1 MKNLLVAIVSEG
13 LFSLVALV
21 VISVI
26 VWFGGEYLGYA
37 TQLRVFVILAV
48 LAVWLVLYVVQRILA
63 VRRAMRIEAMLR
75 NQASASGTNV
85 IPSDTIAAMV
95 QQFRVGVRALRDTRP
110 GRAAVKSMP
119 WFLVMGPPGSGKS
132 TAVRESGLNFPFVGL
147 GHRANPAAGSTRS
160 LDWWYSERAVF
171 LDTSGAYIS
180 DRTRHQEWLA
190 LARQLSGTGRA
201 APVDGVVLVVSIA
214 SLLAMEDDRIN
225 DHVQSLRDRLDELA
239 DHLGMVFPVYLM
251 FSQCDR
257 LHGFVDFFSH
267 LPQEERGQVWGC
279 TFDWNQSDPQGLQAR
294 VEEEFHRLYQT
305 LDLRRIEALAASSLA
320 ASANTNSTT
329 DIAGDQQR
337 NALLFPIQFA
347 LMQRRVGHYIAALSR
362 PNPFQES
369 GRLRGFYFTSAAQG
383 GAPMDRVLASI
394 GLSEAALPTV
404 QVAEQRPYFLN
415 GPFSQVIPADHG
427 LARASARAVRRHRV
441 VCTVLAAVVLIAV
454 TVQSLYV
461 YHGFQQTEKVLNGLV
476 AEGKRIATAR
486 LGTLESAAA
495 ADDLFKQLERYES
508 AEGIPWVLRPFLW
521 SGGNLSQQVRDAY
534 LKRFA
539 RPSIASYARNLSAEL
554 ISMMASHQR
563 TLANCEAIEQRYRV
577 YLMLCGRIPLHSEAV
592 QRVLS
597 SVTSKGGK
605 NQIEAT
611 VADRHLQHAMKNFSV
626 KDWAA
631 TADAAVIER
640 TNRELRDALWI
651 PLTGIEIANTGTD
664 LFPAVD
670 MAMLLP
676 KRRNDLFSLERPLS
690 GIFTQAAWD
699 GLIAGVIDE
708 RATTLTRRLAELR
721 IEMDAQVVTKRLR
734 TQFSEEYRRQWRELI
749 SGTRVVMPQALDEV
763 IVRLGELSNVG
774 SLYRELVVAWMRQQ
788 SLRTGGPGELV
799 IAATTVSDAEV
810 EKTEAK
816 RIEWLDRAL
825 VAVNNLH
832 VALSNYVAACPV
844 GSRFANGVE
853 LDKAVA
859 GFSAYALAV
868 DAALAA
874 FPEDE
879 TRPAFTAH
887 FRSMVQ
893 AARLSFERDL
903 MLEAPA
909 TATGL
914 LIAVNPT
921 ELAARLQKAPLS
933 EFPARWREVLS
944 ATSVPP
950 ASDAQAAG
958 TRLINLSSPQSS
970 LLRTLRAA
978 WRGQKLVSLQG
989 AAQVNEDWIER
1000 CGKALAGL
1008 AAAYTP
1014 AIDAEPGPRI
1024 ARSAGLKHLAEAFA
1038 STERDIAAALG
1049 DIPDEVFRAAAA
1061 RLFAQLRDDAQT
1073 HLCTLLANDAERFW
1087 DEQVRARFTH
1097 DVAGRFPFALS
1108 TDDVDVKAVAAL
1120 FAPTSGALWETER
1133 ILNAAAEIAIAG
1145 KPIIRL
1151 NDQYRKTLTAS
1162 KAVRDAL
1169 FADFSDKAAAQND
1182 VPHLTFTAEVR
1193 QRTGVFQA
1201 LVAIGKETL
1210 DLHESPQARRTFG
1223 CVLTEPVACRIA
1235 IQVADGKWIEAAS
1248 APRPWGLL
1256 RWVAGST
1263 PSVEASGRMV
1273 LSWNLVEAEVPP
1285 VESKKTDGS
1294 AVAATTAPVVPKTW
1308 LIQLVVDDGPAV
1320 ALFSRRV
1327 FDNLS
1332 FPATIAVRHQE
1343 P

>member
-75 NQASASGTNV
+75 KQASASGTNV

-180 DRTRHQEWLA
+180 DTTRHQEWLA

-294 VEEEFHRLYQT
+294 VDEEFHRLYQM
-305 LDLRRIEALAASSLA
+305 LDLRRIEALAASS
-320 ASANTNSTT
+320 ASANTNTTT

-347 LMQRRVGHYIAALSR
+347 LMQRRVGHYISALSR

-383 GAPMDRVLASI
+383 GAPIDRVMASI
-394 GLSEAALPTV
+394 GLSEAALPTM

-415 GPFSQVIPADHG
+415 GPFSQVIPSDHG
-427 LARASARAVRRHRV
+427 LARVSARALRRHRAMGV
-441 VCTVLAAVVLIAV
+441 GLAALVLIAV
-454 TVQSLYV
+454 TAQGLYLYRGYEQTKVVLDSLV
-461 YHGFQQTEKVLNGLV
+461 KESKNLTQVKS
-476 AEGKRIATAR
+476 GKQVSNVDSDA
-486 LGTLESAAA
+486 
-495 ADDLFKQLERYES
+495 LFKQLERYES

-521 SGGNLSQQVRDAY
+521 SGGNLSQQVRGAY
-534 LKRFA
+534 LERFA
-539 RPSIASYARNLSAEL
+539 RPSIASYARNLAAEL
-554 ISMMASHQR
+554 TSMMAANQR

-577 YLMLCGRIPLHSEAV
+577 YLMLCGRIPLQSEAV
-592 QRVLS
+592 QRVL
-597 SVTSKGGK
+597 TGKAGK
-605 NQIEAT
+605 NLNDAKVAEAHL
-611 VADRHLQHAMKNFSV
+611 RHTMESFPV
-626 KDWAA
+626 KEWAA
-631 TADAAVIER
+631 TADAVVIER

-721 IEMDAQVVTKRLR
+721 IEMDPQVVVKRLR
-734 TQFSEEYRRQWRELI
+734 SQFSEEYRRQWRELI
-749 SGTRVVMPQALDEV
+749 SGTRVVMPQALDDV

-788 SLRTGGPGELV
+788 SLRTGAPGDFI

-816 RIEWLDRAL
+816 KIEWLDRAL

-914 LIAVNPT
+914 LIAVNPAD
-921 ELAARLQKAPLS
+921 LAARLQKAPLA
-933 EFPARWREVLS
+933 EFPLRWRELLS

-950 ASDAQAAG
+950 ANDAQAAG
-958 TRLINLSSPQSS
+958 TRLVNLSSPQSS

-989 AAQVNEDWIER
+989 AAQINEDWIER

-1008 AAAYTP
+1008 AAAYAP

-1024 ARSAGLKHLAEAFA
+1024 ARSAGLKHLAEVFA

-1087 DEQVRARFTH
+1087 EEQVRARFTH

-1108 TDDVDVKAVAAL
+1108 ADDVEVKAVAAL
-1120 FAPTSGALWETER
+1120 FSPKSGALWETER
-1133 ILNAAAEIAIAG
+1133 ILNAAADIAIAG

-1151 NDQYRKTLTAS
+1151 NDQYRKTLIAS

-1169 FADFSDKAAAQND
+1169 FSDPVAAQND
-1182 VPHLTFTAEVR
+1182 VPQLAFTAEVR

-1201 LVAIGKETL
+1201 LVAIGKDAL
-1210 DLHESPQARRTFG
+1210 DLHESPQARRTF
-1223 CVLTEPVACRIA
+1223 VRSLAEPVACRVA
-1235 IQVADGKWIEAAS
+1235 VQVADGKWIEAA
-1248 APRPWGLL
+1248 AEPRPWGLL

-1263 PSVEASGRMV
+1263 PSLDASGRIV
-1273 LSWNLVEAEVPP
+1273 LSWNLVEAEMPP
-1285 VESKKTDGS
+1285 AVAANTAKKTD
-1294 AVAATTAPVVPKTW
+1294 ATAASSTTGPVVPKSW

-1327 FDNLS
+1327 FDNFS